1 MAKMDRFELVS
12 IHTSHPVPRD
22 PSAAAL
28 GVDGRPRQILI
39 LSERIRGG
47 KGLNVRVYKYDI
59 FLFGLLFIA
68 PGTVG
73 SRLVAA
79 F

>member
-1 MAKMDRFELVS
+1 MPGGRVGRRAVAKMDRFELVS

-39 LSERIRGG
+39 ILEMIRGG
-47 KGLNVRVYKYDI
+47 KGLKYEC
-59 FLFGLLFIA
+59 LTALQW
-68 PGTVG
+68 
-73 SRLVAA
+73 
-79 F
+79 